1 MKKIS
6 LKNKINDYLEQEAY
20 ELDMISTPD
29 DYYLN
34 KIMSEKN
41 CSLAKAKE
49 YLALAD
55 DYAERGI
62 IDTEYD
68 TILSVILKRYNL

>member
-6 LKNKINDYLEQEAY
+6 LNKIKDYLEQEAY
-20 ELDMISTPD
+20 ELDIISIPD

-68 TILSVILKRYNL
+68 TILSVILKRFDL

>member
-1 MKKIS
+1 MRKLS
-6 LKNKINDYLEQEAY
+6 LNKINEHLEQEAY

-29 DYYLN
+29 DYYLS

-41 CSLAKAKE
+41 CSLAKAKK

-68 TILSVILKRYNL
+68 TILSVILKRFDL

>member
-1 MKKIS
+1 MKKLS
-6 LKNKINDYLEQEAY
+6 LSNVNDYLEQEAY

-41 CSLAKAKE
+41 CSLAKAKK

-55 DYAERGI
+55 EYAERGI
-62 IDTEYD
+62 IYTEYY
-68 TILSVILKRYNL
+68 TILSVILKRFDL

>member
-6 LKNKINDYLEQEAY
+6 LNKIKDYLEQEAY
-20 ELDMISTPD
+20 ELDIISTPD

-41 CSLAKAKE
+41 CSLTKAKE

-68 TILSVILKRYNL
+68 TILSVILKRFNL

>member
-1 MKKIS
+1 MKKLS
-6 LKNKINDYLEQEAY
+6 FKKIKDYLEQEAY
-20 ELDMISTPD
+20 ELDIISTPD
-29 DYYLN
+29 DYYLS

-68 TILSVILKRYNL
+68 TILSVILKRFDL

>member
-6 LKNKINDYLEQEAY
+6 LNKINEHLEQEAY
-20 ELDMISTPD
+20 ELDMISIPD

-55 DYAERGI
+55 DYAERGT

-68 TILSVILKRYNL
+68 TILSVILKRFDL